1 MDMYI
6 KFTIISLAF
15 LIANTMAFILS
26 LPLIANDQSLFSLS
40 GILALLG
47 VILPNCAAVQ
57 LLLAGKYS
65 VNQLFYSG
73 ILPIFGFL
81 ISYVLLTRTGQN
93 NLAFILYSISLVS
106 GLLLLVITVKRTQNK
121 KGLVL

>member
-93 NLAFILYSISLVS
+93 NLAFILYSISLVI